1 MIGISQKENRVG
13 IYLSADII
21 NTSSGR
27 ADLVSLRRAIVAQ
40 LEKTFRCAAGRYQL
54 KLKADIDVLYRVN
67 ECSPVKVLFQIVNAL
82 PGNHPAEA
90 DFKGLRIMLNKT
102 VVNDIIYNRNV
113 RTIPHELGHLF
124 GWDHPHA
131 RATYESVNPESHPL
145 EQQLTEEERRHNL
158 MSQGWYPQRT
168 NIPLEEAMQISEK
181 QVELLLLYYRSGQL
195 NRNLHLRRRNLFWKK
210 LLP

>member
-1 MIGISQKENRVG
+1 MIGIAQKENRVG
-13 IYLSADII
+13 IYLTADII
-21 NTSSGR
+21 NTSSER
-27 ADLVSLRRAIVAQ
+27 ADLVSLKRAIVSQ
-40 LEKTFRCAAGRYQL
+40 LENTFRSTAGRYHL
-54 KLKADIDVLYRVN
+54 NLKADVEVLYRVQH
-67 ECSPVKVLFQIVNAL
+67 CSTTKVLFQVVDTL
-82 PGNHPAEA
+82 PGKHPAEA
-90 DFKGLRIMLNKT
+90 DFKGLRIRLNKT
-102 VVNDIIYNRNV
+102 IINDIIYNRNV
-113 RTIPHELGHLF
+113 RTVPHELGHLF

-131 RATYESVNPESHPL
+131 RAAYGSVNPESHPL

-195 NRNLHLRRRNLFWKK
+195 NRNLHLRRHNLFWKK